1 MPVFQCVLSLFV
13 GRHLIFSSLV
23 NLNSLSKT
31 AVLKAEFVCTTQS
44 SLSLLMLGN
53 RPAELEYSEWVRG
66 EPIFLSGYLGASGEQ
81 IQQLSVFESTLT
93 LDKYMESEFSFLIS
107 RRYTLSFLPDILI
120 IDVNSYLEPQSA
132 EQQLLA
138 KLAAGGS
145 ISEADTQDLFV
156 GCNHCGAVFLKGYGK
171 GHCADNDN
179 GLTVLK
185 ATPEGRAPR

>member
-1 MPVFQCVLSLFV
+1 MSLSKICTGLFDGEMATMQRSSTDIVIYCPGLGLPVRVVCMSLQSPKMPVFQL
-13 GRHLIFSSLV
+13 
-23 NLNSLSKT
+23 
-31 AVLKAEFVCTTQS
+31 
-44 SLSLLMLGN
+44 
-53 RPAELEYSEWVRG
+53 
-66 EPIFLSGYLGASGEQ
+66 IFLSGYLGASGEQ

-93 LDKYMESEFSFLIS
+93 LDKYMEK
-107 RRYTLSFLPDILI
+107 
-120 IDVNSYLEPQSA
+120 PQSA

-145 ISEADTQDLFV
+145 ISEADAQDLFV
-156 GCNHCGAVFLKGYGK
+156 GCNQGGAVFLKGYGK